1 MKNRTFEIYETI
13 KQRKYVTVEELAEA
27 YNVTRKTIRIDL
39 TLLEDAKLISRTH
52 GGAML
57 NENVSEIFPGGYYNS
72 RSSHQKQEIALKALE
87 FIKPDSTIILDDGTT
102 NQAIARV
109 LPDKPLT
116 VITNDFYISLILSK
130 KPAITKYFVGGKVR
144 DTYGTTMN
152 SSQTGEYSARELGL
166 IKQLEA
172 DIFFVGTNAI
182 NPTNGFMVFNEFV
195 LAGKNAFRLI
205 ARRSICVAD
214 AGKFDKA
221 GFYRFASF
229 KDINTVITDSTFNK
243 YRTLQY
249 AKKGLN
255 IIIADPLK
263 DNGEVKTKPVKAA

>member
-13 KQRKYVTVEELAEA
+13 KEHKFVTVEELAEK
-27 YNVTRKTIRIDL
+27 YKVTRKTIRIDL

-57 NENVSEIFPGGYYNS
+57 NDNVSDIFPGGYYNS
-72 RSSHQKQEIALKALE
+72 RSSRQKQEIAHKALE
-87 FIKPDSTIILDDGTT
+87 FIKPGSTIILDDGTT
-102 NQAIARV
+102 NQAIAKV

-116 VITNDFYISLILSK
+116 VITNDFYTSMFLSS
-130 KPAITKYFVGGKVR
+130 KPAITTYFIGGKVR
-144 DTYGTTMN
+144 DTFGTNIN
-152 SSQTGEYSARELGL
+152 SSQTGEYTVREIGL

-195 LAGKNAFRLI
+195 LSGKNAFRSI
-205 ARRSICVAD
+205 AKRTICVAD

-243 YRTLQY
+243 YRTVQY

-255 IIIADPLK
+255 IIIADPIK
-263 DNGEVKTKPVKAA
+263 ETGETRTVRA